1 MPLKKLEGKNKLNI
15 SINFL
20 RLVMKM
26 DEGVLF
32 FFFTLKPGYLWY
44 FDMSLYSKSK
54 EFRYDYLIKI
64 LSFPFNTIYITYYP
78 YTLYDALPEIFHDD
92 S

>member
-1 MPLKKLEGKNKLNI
+1 MSFFLILRTFKKPLFFNFPAYTRKKVSLNVSLCVHFGYFFFKIMPLKKLEGKNKLNI

-32 FFFTLKPGYLWY
+32 FFFTLKPGYL
-44 FDMSLYSKSK
+44 
-54 EFRYDYLIKI
+54 
-64 LSFPFNTIYITYYP
+64 
-78 YTLYDALPEIFHDD
+78 
-92 S
+92 